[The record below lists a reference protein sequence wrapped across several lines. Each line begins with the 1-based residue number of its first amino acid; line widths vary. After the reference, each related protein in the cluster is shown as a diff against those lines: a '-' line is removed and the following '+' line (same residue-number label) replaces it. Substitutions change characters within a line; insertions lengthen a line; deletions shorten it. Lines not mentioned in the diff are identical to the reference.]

1 MSKRF
6 GLLGRKAEEETAE
19 SVEEEETEAEE
30 AEATDAEEAED
41 TEAEGSEAEEEEAEE
56 ESAED
61 EDKEMSERGR
71 ERTRIASI
79 LRSKEAKG
87 RMSAAMAFALDT
99 EMEPQAAKAALA
111 GMSKDTNSGFD
122 ARMQQAAQPDL
133 GPGGKPGGDKR
144 NPAASILGNY
154 QKMGGQVPS
163 KQRG

>member
-1 MSKRF
+1 MGKRF
-6 GLLGRKAEEETAE
+6 GLLSRKAEEETAE
-19 SVEEEETEAEE
+19 SVEEEETEAEN
-30 AEATDAEEAED
+30 AED
-41 TEAEGSEAEEEEAEE
+41 TEAEEAEETEAEGAEAEDEEAEE

-71 ERTRIASI
+71 ERKRIASI

-99 EMEPQAAKAALA
+99 DMEPKAAKSALA
-111 GMSKDTNSGFD
+111 GMSKDSGSGFD
-122 ARMQQAAQPDL
+122 TRMQQAAQPDL
-133 GPGGKPGGDKR
+133 GPGGKPGADKS